1 VNRKALVPPRISRAI
16 RSFGLSRDVLL
27 ELLMQIHEGIPREY
41 EMSRQHRMDDMRLYR
56 HRIVIATEDGV
67 EHLFVVVVD
76 DTTSPDHLRVA
87 AIGHGSV

>member
-1 VNRKALVPPRISRAI
+1 
-16 RSFGLSRDVLL
+16 
-27 ELLMQIHEGIPREY
+27 MQIHEGIPRDY
-41 EMSRQHRMDDMRLYR
+41 EVSPNHRMDDMRFYR
-56 HRIVIATEDGV
+56 HRIAIPTEDGA